1 MKHAITILPALVL
14 VSACGTADGELTA
27 GMWKNSMTMTRFDI
41 PGAPPAVAQRAKAM
55 LGKPQSTAACMSA
68 AQARAGVRDFSSSMQ
83 QGDCRME
90 DFTQGSGRMSGK
102 MLCTGTSGFGAPEMK
117 MDGTYTPEKV
127 SMTLSGD
134 VSDSKLPGGKATIEL
149 TILSERTG
157 DCKS

>member
-1 MKHAITILPALVL
+1 
-14 VSACGTADGELTA
+14 
-27 GMWKNSMTMTRFDI
+27 
-41 PGAPPAVAQRAKAM
+41 
-55 LGKPQSTAACMSA
+55 
-68 AQARAGVRDFSSSMQ
+68 
-83 QGDCRME
+83 
-90 DFTQGSGRMSGK
+90 

-127 SMTLSGD
+127 SMTLSGE